1 MLNNKTIL
9 VTGGTG
15 SFGNAFARH
24 VLENYDPKKIIIYSR
39 DEYKQFVMRNKFTAL
54 GKEAGVDYD
63 SKLRFF
69 IGDVRDEARLRRA
82 FKEVDYVVHA
92 AALKQVNY
100 QGAIVME
107 PFVLMGGTIPYDIKV
122 WRDLSSGAGEAGLD
136 EMAGRACRF
145 LKELTA

>member
-69 IGDVRDEARLRRA
+69 IGDVRDEASCAARSRRSTTSSTPPPSSRFRRA
-82 FKEVDYVVHA
+82 STT
-92 AALKQVNY
+92 
-100 QGAIVME
+100 
-107 PFVLMGGTIPYDIKV
+107 P
-122 WRDLSSGAGEAGLD
+122 WRP
-136 EMAGRACRF
+136 
-145 LKELTA
+145 